1 MLRYL
6 YRCALRLHPPGF
18 RQRFG
23 EEMLSIFD
31 DAEGRLAAFCLL
43 VDAVASLNR
52 QWLLRPEFWSEMHPV
67 QASEPVADGI
77 PSFSTLEGFRPRP
90 SAVIDGVVLSITL
103 FCLTCFAIRYSWIH
117 VLNVHIPE
125 IQFEP
130 SQWVPSSSG
139 VAASSGERPAFEK
152 TNPPM
157 AAPSAARP
165 PLANPPVAAAK
176 AIEDTRLVS
185 KPLES
190 ATSKSVTL
198 KSKPASATRPAPTF
212 AKAGT
217 GSEAFPYATDGTL
230 DLAERQHVID
240 GAIKHLRQYYVYPT
254 IAWRMAESLRRHQKS
269 GDDDETLDG
278 GAFADL
284 LTTQL
289 REVSHDRHVMV
300 LYSEEITPERAGPT
314 PEAINRYQREM
325 AQSNCT
331 FEKVAILEHNVGYIK
346 FNSFPDLSICQPTA
360 AAAMASLNDS
370 DAIIFDL
377 RDNHGGVPAMVAFMA
392 SYLFD
397 HPQHL
402 DDLYNRSEKST
413 LQSWTL
419 SPVIGNKLA
428 DKPAFVLISA
438 DTFSGAEEF
447 SYDLKMMRRAT
458 LVGETTAGGAHMV
471 RRHRIDDHFSIGV
484 PDTRPINPIS
494 KSNWE
499 GTGVTPDVKV
509 KAADALPIAESLA
522 EKMSQKK

>member
-1 MLRYL
+1 MLRHL
-6 YRCALRLHPPGF
+6 YRCALCLHPSGF
-18 RQRFG
+18 RKRFG

-31 DAEGRLAAFCLL
+31 DAEGKLAAFHLL
-43 VDAVASLNR
+43 VDAVVSLNR
-52 QWLLRPEFWSEMHPV
+52 QWLLRPEFWSEIAPL
-67 QASEPVADGI
+67 QSREPLADGI
-77 PSFSTLEGFRPRP
+77 PSFSTLDGFRPRP

-125 IQFEP
+125 IQFES
-130 SQWVPSSSG
+130 SQWVPSGSS
-139 VAASSGERPAFEK
+139 VTTSSGERPAFEK
-152 TNPPM
+152 TNSPM
-157 AAPSAARP
+157 ATPSEARP
-165 PLANPPVAAAK
+165 PLSNQPVAAAK
-176 AIEDTRLVS
+176 AIDNTTLLS
-185 KPLES
+185 KPSES
-190 ATSKSVTL
+190 ATSKSVTP
-198 KSKPASATRPAPTF
+198 KSKPAPVTRPATTLTKTEIGIERQF
-212 AKAGT
+212 
-217 GSEAFPYATDGTL
+217 SATNATL
-230 DLAERQHVID
+230 DAAERQRVID
-240 GAIKHLRQYYVYPT
+240 GAIKNLRQYYVYPT
-254 IAWRMAESLRRHQKS
+254 IARKMAESLRKHQINH
-269 GDDDETLDG
+269 DDDETLDG
-278 GAFADL
+278 GTFSDL
-284 LTTQL
+284 LTSQL
-289 REVSHDRHVMV
+289 RAVSHDRHVMV
-300 LYSEEITPERAGPT
+300 LYSEEVTPERAGPT
-314 PEAINRYQREM
+314 PEAIARYQREM
-325 AQSNCT
+325 QQSNCT

-360 AAAMASLNDS
+360 AAAMASLNES

-377 RDNHGGVPAMVAFMA
+377 RDNRGGTPAMVAFMA

-447 SYDLKMMRRAT
+447 SYDLKMMKRAT

-499 GTGVTPDVKV
+499 RTGVTPDVEV
-509 KAADALPIAESLA
+509 KAADALATAEKLA
-522 EKMSQKK
+522 GKMSQNK